1 MKGTKRMIAAMITG
15 FAVGKTVD
23 SVMSGVEDA
32 GPLFAVGRVIAD
44 VSFALVG
51 MGCALRAFDA
61 VEEAG
66 KMCVEKLAKYGREAN
81 EEVDLDETVEDL
93 EEDKDDE

>member
-1 MKGTKRMIAAMITG
+1 MKGTKRMIAAIVTG

-23 SVMSGVEDA
+23 AVMSGVEDA

-44 VSFALVG
+44 VSFGLVG

-66 KMCVEKLAKYGREAN
+66 KLCVEKLAKYGREAGN
-81 EEVDLDETVEDL
+81 CDEPVDDL